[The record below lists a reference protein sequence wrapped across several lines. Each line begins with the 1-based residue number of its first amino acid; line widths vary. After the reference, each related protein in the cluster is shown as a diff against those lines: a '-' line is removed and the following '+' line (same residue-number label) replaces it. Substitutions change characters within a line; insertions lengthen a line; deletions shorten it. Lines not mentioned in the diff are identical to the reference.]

1 MKIRWLLETALIVMF
16 SFPIAMLPHKIA
28 LKVGEILGL
37 SVFYIWT
44 SRRRIAVENIEK
56 AMGNSFQP
64 LAISNQP
71 LAVSIARE
79 TFKNLGRSFVE
90 IIKIY
95 CGLGKG
101 IIDNVEVRGVANYMK
116 AKSKDKGVI
125 FITGH
130 CGNWELMALAFG
142 VKVDN
147 VSVVARQQNNPY
159 LNRLVENIRAKYGN
173 NVIYKKGAL
182 KGMLSELK
190 KNRAVGILMDQ
201 AVLKDEGYVIDFLGR
216 PAWTTKT
223 PALMA
228 RKTDA
233 AVIPIFINREGD
245 KHVINIYPEVA
256 LSTNEDAESV
266 SPQSLKTF
274 RGGDKAIIEDTRRFS
289 GFIEDYIKEHPT
301 EWLWIHKR
309 WKRT

>member
-1 MKIRWLLETALIVMF
+1 MKIRWLLETALIIMF
-16 SFPIAMLPHKIA
+16 SFPVAVLPHNIA
-28 LKVGEILGL
+28 LKVGEFLGL
-37 SVFYIWT
+37 LVFYIWG

-56 AMGNSFQP
+56 AMGNSLQP

-79 TFKNLGRSFVE
+79 TFKNLGRSFAE

-95 CGLGKG
+95 CGLGKS
-101 IIDNVEVRGVANYMK
+101 IIDNVEVRGIENYLK

-142 VKVDN
+142 IKVDN
-147 VSVVARQQNNPY
+147 VSVVARTQNNPY
-159 LNRLVENIRAKYGN
+159 LNKLIENIRAKYGN

-190 KNRAVGILMDQ
+190 KNRGIGILMDQ
-201 AVLKDEGYVIDFLGR
+201 AVLKDEGYKIDFLGR
-216 PAWTTKT
+216 PAWTTKM

-228 RKTDA
+228 RKTGA
-233 AVIPIFINREGD
+233 AVVPIFINRERD

-256 LSTNEDAESV
+256 LSKAES
-266 SPQSLKTF
+266 QSSRAVEQQL
-274 RGGDKAIIEDTRRFS
+274 IEDTKRFS
-289 GFIEDYIKEHPT
+289 GFIEDYIKEHPA

>member
-1 MKIRWLLETALIVMF
+1 MKIRWLLETALIIMF
-16 SFPIAMLPHKIA
+16 SFPVAVLPHKIA

-37 SVFYIWT
+37 SVFYIWG

-56 AMGNSFQP
+56 AMGNSLQP

-79 TFKNLGRSFVE
+79 TFKNLGRSFAE

-95 CGLGKG
+95 CGLGKS
-101 IIDNVEVRGVANYMK
+101 IIDNVEVRGVAHYMK

-147 VSVVARQQNNPY
+147 VSVVARTQNNPY

-190 KNRAVGILMDQ
+190 KNRGIGILMDQ

-216 PAWTTKT
+216 PAWTTKM

-228 RKTDA
+228 RKTGA
-233 AVIPIFINREGD
+233 AVVPIFINRNGD
-245 KHVINIYPEVA
+245 KHIINIYPEVN
-256 LSTNEDAESV
+256 LSIEDDTE
-266 SPQSLKTF
+266 
-274 RGGDKAIIEDTRRFS
+274 KAIIEDTERFS
-289 GFIEDYIKEHPT
+289 GYIENYIKEHPT
-301 EWLWIHKR
+301 EWLWTHKR
-309 WKRT
+309 WKRAQI

>member
-1 MKIRWLLETALIVMF
+1 MNIKWLLETALIILF
-16 SFPIAMLPHKIA
+16 SFPVAVLPQKIA
-28 LKVGEILGL
+28 LKVGEVLGL
-37 SVFYIWT
+37 LVFYIWG
-44 SRRRIAVENIEK
+44 SRRRIAIGNIEK
-56 AMGNSFQP
+56 AMGNSLQP

-79 TFKNLGRSFVE
+79 TFRNFGRSFVE

-95 CGLGKG
+95 YGLGKS
-101 IIDNVEVRGVANYMK
+101 IIDNVEVRGIENYLK

-147 VSVVARQQNNPY
+147 VSVVARAQNNPY

-182 KGMLSELK
+182 KGMLSALK
-190 KNRAVGILMDQ
+190 KNRGIGILMDQ
-201 AVLKDEGYVIDFLGR
+201 AVLKDEGYKIDFLGR
-216 PAWTTKT
+216 PAWTTKM

-228 RKTDA
+228 RKTGA

-256 LSTNEDAESV
+256 LSKVKQQSSRAAE
-266 SPQSLKTF
+266 QQL
-274 RGGDKAIIEDTRRFS
+274 IEDTRRFS
-289 GFIEDYIKEHPT
+289 GFIEDYIKKHPT

>member
-1 MKIRWLLETALIVMF
+1 MKIRWLLETALIILF
-16 SFPIAMLPHKIA
+16 SFPVAVLPHKIA

-37 SVFYIWT
+37 SVFYIWG
-44 SRRRIAVENIEK
+44 SRRKIAIENIKGVK
-56 AMGNSFQP
+56 AISQP
-64 LAISNQP
+64 LTPNP
-71 LAVSIARE
+71 HGLAKE
-79 TFKNLGRSFVE
+79 TFKNLGKSIVE

-95 CGLGKG
+95 YGLGKSV
-101 IIDNVEVRGVANYMK
+101 IDNVEVRGVENYLK
-116 AKSKDKGVI
+116 AKSKNKGVI

-147 VSVVARQQNNPY
+147 VSVVARMQDNPY

-182 KGMLSELK
+182 KGMLSGLK
-190 KNRAVGILMDQ
+190 KNKGIGILMDQ
-201 AVLKDEGYVIDFLGR
+201 AVLKDEGYKIDFLRR
-216 PAWTTKT
+216 PAWTTKM

-228 RKTDA
+228 KKTGA
-233 AVIPIFINREGD
+233 AVVPIFIHRASGSNRD
-245 KHVINIYPEVA
+245 THVIHIYPEVA
-256 LSTNEDAESV
+256 LSAEDDTE
-266 SPQSLKTF
+266 
-274 RGGDKAIIEDTRRFS
+274 KAIIEDTKRFS
-289 GFIEDYIKEHPT
+289 GFIENYIKEHPT